1 MNDRVLLGTGI
12 IGGIV
17 AALCC
22 ATPVLAI
29 VLGAVGLS
37 AWLAWADYV
46 LLPLLVLCLGLAAYA
61 LWHRQHRTRTASTSQ
76 QASQGRKHP

>member
-1 MNDRVLLGTGI
+1 MNDRALLGTGI

-46 LLPLLVLCLGLAAYA
+46 LLPLLVLCLGLTAYA
-61 LWHRQHRTRTASTSQ
+61 LWHLQHRTRKTSTPQ
-76 QASQGRKHP
+76 QPSRSRKHP